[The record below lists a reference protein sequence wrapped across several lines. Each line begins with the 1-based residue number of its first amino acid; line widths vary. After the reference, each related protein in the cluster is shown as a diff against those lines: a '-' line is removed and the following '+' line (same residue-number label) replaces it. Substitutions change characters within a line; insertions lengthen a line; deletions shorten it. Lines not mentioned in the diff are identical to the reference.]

1 MGQRYSK
8 TTALLA
14 GKFLD
19 AQEDNINLHN
29 YLNARKKWG
38 YLALCANKTVPEA
51 YCFKI
56 IALGCIC
63 QEQQGLNSL
72 N

>member
-1 MGQRYSK
+1 M
-8 TTALLA
+8 LA

-19 AQEDNINLHN
+19 AQENNINLHN
-29 YLNARKKWG
+29 YLKWG

-56 IALGCIC
+56 IALGYIC
-63 QEQQGLNSL
+63 Q
-72 N
+72 